1 MPHIL
6 FCMVAARPATGA
18 AAAATTRGS
27 GLAGAPMH
35 KLLTLIIFRIP
46 LALPRHCKRKCSKLK
61 VHVTGTL
68 HEKNLYG
75 IFYLLLFK
83 TTKNLRIEFDLIH

>member
-1 MPHIL
+1 MSHIL

-46 LALPRHCKRKCSKLK
+46 LALPKHCKRKCSKLK

-68 HEKNLYG
+68 HEKKPLWD
-75 IFYLLLFK
+75 FLFVAFQK
-83 TTKNLRIEFDLIH
+83 P